1 MMFLLDLEEQT
12 LGCRGMGS
20 SLERRVTEKDSQG
33 DLFCRNREINRAF
46 RRFAKKIF
54 EFCPRSANFPLAP
67 RELTGNSV
75 DFSVN
80 HLSAIT

>member
-1 MMFLLDLEEQT
+1 LDLEEQT
-12 LGCRGMGS
+12 LGCRGIGS

-33 DLFCRNREINRAF
+33 DFFSRNWEINRAF
-46 RRFAKKIF
+46 CRFAQKLF
-54 EFCPRSANFPLAP
+54 EFCQKFAKFPLAA